1 MTLARVGA
9 CVALAIIAALTPRA
23 SAAEDGRPLALREV
37 SFDQKL
43 GDALP
48 LDVVLR
54 NEAGQDV
61 RLGDYFGKG
70 KPVVLTFVYYECP
83 MLCTLT
89 LNGLSSA
96 INVLSFDAGREY
108 EIVTVSFEPK
118 ETSELAAAKKA
129 AYLQRYKRPG
139 AAQGWHFLTG
149 SPASIQRLT
158 RAAGFRYAW
167 DAATQQYA
175 HPAGLIVATPEGR
188 IARYLY
194 GIEYAPKDLR
204 YALVESSAGRI
215 GTAVDAVV
223 LYCYQYDP
231 KTGKYGAAVM
241 RLMRVAGA
249 LTVLGLGA
257 FLVVMWRRDLA
268 TSRARS

>member
-1 MTLARVGA
+1 MTPMRLATALACATLAMP
-9 CVALAIIAALTPRA
+9 ALAV
-23 SAAEDGRPLALREV
+23 EDTRPLALRDV
-37 SFDQKL
+37 GFDQKL

-48 LDVVLR
+48 LDVMLR
-54 NEAGQDV
+54 DEQGRDV

-70 KPVVLTFVYYECP
+70 RPVVLTLVYYECP

-89 LNGLSSA
+89 LNGLTSA
-96 INVLSFDAGREY
+96 VNVLSFNAGQEF

-118 ETSELAAAKKA
+118 ETPELAAAKKA

-149 SPASIQRLT
+149 APASIQRLT
-158 RAAGFRYAW
+158 RAVGFRYAW

-175 HPAGLIVATPEGR
+175 HPAGLVVATPEGR

-215 GTAVDAVV
+215 GTAVDAIV

-241 RLMRVAGA
+241 RLMRVTGA

>member
-1 MTLARVGA
+1 MKLARLVV
-9 CVALAIIAALTPRA
+9 VATAALTLG
-23 SAAEDGRPLALREV
+23 AAPVWAVEDGRPLALRDV
-37 SFDQKL
+37 GFDQKL
-43 GDALP
+43 GDGLP
-48 LDVVLR
+48 LDVMLR
-54 NEAGQDV
+54 DEQGRDV
-61 RLGDYFGKG
+61 RLGDYFGHG
-70 KPVVLTFVYYECP
+70 KPVVLTLVYYECP

-89 LNGLSSA
+89 LNGLTSA
-96 INVLSFDAGREY
+96 MSVLNFDAGREY

-118 ETSELAAAKKA
+118 ETPALAAAKKA
-129 AYLQRYKRPG
+129 SYLKRYKRAG
-139 AAQGWHFLTG
+139 AEQGWHFLTG
-149 SPASIQRLT
+149 TSESLQRLT
-158 RAAGFRYAW
+158 RAVGFRYAW

-175 HPAGLIVATPEGR
+175 HPAGLVVATPEGR

-215 GTAVDAVV
+215 GTAVDTFV

-257 FLVVMWRRDLA
+257 FLVVMWRRDVA